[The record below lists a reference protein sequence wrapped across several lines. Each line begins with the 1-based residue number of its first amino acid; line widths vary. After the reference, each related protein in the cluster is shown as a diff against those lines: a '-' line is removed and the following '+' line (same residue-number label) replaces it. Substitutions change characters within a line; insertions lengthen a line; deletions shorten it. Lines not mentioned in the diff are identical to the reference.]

1 MWICFKLKTKR
12 SEHLSRCC
20 SGSLWLS
27 LNRNYTALLDLYRIF
42 LLRFLKKVLIRSGRF
57 KVAVSSDN
65 DKNLASTKY
74 KKPRLQSLKISSTF
88 ILKLL
93 PSTGK
98 IQYTSPWVQTD
109 YPHDW
114 KHIYPHNWKHMTL
127 TNRHLPVP
135 THHKNVRPTLFNFF
149 GEWQIH
155 RK

>member
-1 MWICFKLKTKR
+1 M
-12 SEHLSRCC
+12 
-20 SGSLWLS
+20 
-27 LNRNYTALLDLYRIF
+27 
-42 LLRFLKKVLIRSGRF
+42 
-57 KVAVSSDN
+57 AVSSDN
-65 DKNLASTKY
+65 NDKNLDNTKY
-74 KKPRLQSLKISSTF
+74 KIPRLESLQISSIF

-93 PSTGK
+93 PSAGK

-114 KHIYPHNWKHMTL
+114 KHIYPHDWKHIYPHDWKHMTL